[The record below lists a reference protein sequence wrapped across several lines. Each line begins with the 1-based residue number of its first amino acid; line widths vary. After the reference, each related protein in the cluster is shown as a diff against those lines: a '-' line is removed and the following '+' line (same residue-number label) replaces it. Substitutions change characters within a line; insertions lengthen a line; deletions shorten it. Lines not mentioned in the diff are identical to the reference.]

1 MGHVILSAY
10 DGAVLALRVRG
21 RAMSESKLPYFL
33 CGLGVGAA
41 LGILYAP
48 RSGEETREDL
58 RIRANE
64 GREYVRRRTGEG
76 REYVRER
83 AGEGREYARERG
95 AQLKQRAGDALDK
108 GRGAVETQRGQLA
121 AALEAGRKAYRDAT
135 ESDPEAPVDT
145 PEASKA

>member
-1 MGHVILSAY
+1 MA
-10 DGAVLALRVRG
+10 D
-21 RAMSESKLPYFL
+21 SKLPYFL

-64 GREYVRRRTGEG
+64 GRDYVRRRAGEG
-76 REYVRER
+76 GEFVRER
-83 AGEGREYARERG
+83 AGEGREFVKQRAAEGRDYARERSSE
-95 AQLKQRAGDALDK
+95 LKQRAGDVLDK

-135 ESDPEAPVDT
+135 EGDPAAPNET
-145 PEASKA
+145 AEASEG

>member
-1 MGHVILSAY
+1 
-10 DGAVLALRVRG
+10 
-21 RAMSESKLPYFL
+21 MSESKLPYFL

-58 RIRANE
+58 RVRANE
-64 GREYVRRRTGEG
+64 GRDYVRRRAGEG

-83 AGEGREYARERG
+83 AGEGREYVKQRTEEGREFARERG
-95 AQLKQRAGDALDK
+95 TELKQRAGDAIDK

-135 ESDPEAPVDT
+135 ESDPEAPVDA
-145 PEASKA
+145 PPKASEA

>member
-1 MGHVILSAY
+1 
-10 DGAVLALRVRG
+10 
-21 RAMSESKLPYFL
+21 MSESKLPYFL

-64 GREYVRRRTGEG
+64 GSEYVRRRAGEG

-95 AQLKQRAGDALDK
+95 TQLKQRTGDAIDK

-121 AALEAGRKAYRDAT
+121 TALEAGRKAYRDAT
-135 ESDPEAPVDT
+135 ESDPDA
-145 PEASKA
+145 PEASEA